1 MPMGHGQLSACNYV
15 VLCRFLCFDAACAST
30 EQLALLFAAFGSAA
44 QIDFD
49 AAGSWTSKET
59 FLWRH
64 TLQLLLNGF
73 SSDAECEAAFA
84 RLASQQP
91 LGALAKGLG
100 SFLKLRV
107 GPWVVAQGDA
117 GALKG
122 QAVDVCLGRLAR
134 AEKLLLSSAAAVL
147 AA

>member
-1 MPMGHGQLSACNYV
+1 VWCCV
-15 VLCRFLCFDAACAST
+15 
-30 EQLALLFAAFGSAA
+30 

-64 TLQLLLNGF
+64 TLQLLLSGF
-73 SSDAECEAAFA
+73 ASDAECEAAIA
-84 RLASQQP
+84 RLTAQQP

-117 GALKG
+117 GALRPG
-122 QAVDVCLGRLAR
+122 TVDVCLGRLAR
-134 AEKLLLSSAAAVL
+134 AEKQLLSSAAAVL
-147 AA
+147 AG

>member
-1 MPMGHGQLSACNYV
+1 MLQ
-15 VLCRFLCFDAACAST
+15 AS
-30 EQLALLFAAFGSAA
+30 QHDDDCVFPLPVSHQ

-64 TLQLLLNGF
+64 TLQQLLSGF
-73 SSDAECEAAFA
+73 SSDAECEAAVA
-84 RLASQQP
+84 RLAGQQA

-107 GPWVVAQGDA
+107 GPWVVAQADA
-117 GALKG
+117 GALSAA
-122 QAVDVCLGRLAR
+122 AVDVCLARLAR
-134 AEKLLLSSAAAVL
+134 AEKVLLSSTAAVL
-147 AA
+147 AG

>member
-1 MPMGHGQLSACNYV
+1 V
-15 VLCRFLCFDAACAST
+15 
-30 EQLALLFAAFGSAA
+30 

-64 TLQLLLNGF
+64 TLQLLLSGF
-73 SSDAECEAAFA
+73 VSDAECEAAIA
-84 RLASQQP
+84 RLTAQQP

-117 GALKG
+117 GALKPG
-122 QAVDVCLGRLAR
+122 TVDVCLGRLAR
-134 AEKLLLSSAAAVL
+134 AEKQLLSSAAAVL
-147 AA
+147 AG

>member
-1 MPMGHGQLSACNYV
+1 VQV
-15 VLCRFLCFDAACAST
+15 
-30 EQLALLFAAFGSAA
+30 
-44 QIDFD
+44 DFD

-73 SSDAECEAAFA
+73 GSDADCEAAFA
-84 RLASQQP
+84 RLASQQA

-117 GALKG
+117 GALQS
-122 QAVDVCLGRLAR
+122 QAVDVCLRRLAR
-134 AEKLLLSSAAAVL
+134 AEKILLSSAAAVL
-147 AA
+147 AG